1 MQFVIYHHRLRFPSL
16 LGHCACSTGGF
27 HLEPLV
33 LLRGP
38 LVPSS
43 FPTLY
48 CISRPLTPNWV
59 PLSATIRV
67 RYSPLL
73 TPISDW
79 VNPPLHEYCNFTCV
93 VSYHLDFH
101 QLDLGSF
108 TGPFPCRHPAGIQRA
123 NNSAHRFIVS
133 CEGLYDMTSQ
143 LILREM
149 TAPSIPRRSPIVVLT
164 ALGSSLTSVI

>member
-1 MQFVIYHHRLRFPSL
+1 MNKRNKKKDPRPQNYFPPFSTSLKFFAVIQLCSPLIVSCPYLIYYEAYQIQISYLANHHHRLRFPSL

-108 TGPFPCRHPAGIQRA
+108 TGPFPCRHPAGI
-123 NNSAHRFIVS
+123 
-133 CEGLYDMTSQ
+133 
-143 LILREM
+143 
-149 TAPSIPRRSPIVVLT
+149 
-164 ALGSSLTSVI
+164 